1 MAALVKFYRGTSAK
15 YDSTTHANG
24 IYFAYDTRVIKMN
37 GVDYTGV
44 SMDDFDGFVKDLSVS
59 GTTLSYKKYNKTSQE
74 WVDGSVELLAIEP
87 ADNSVV
93 ITPSNGGAITIGV
106 NVMSLTDVDGLKLD
120 ADNGLYVDFTKH
132 NASIKA
138 NTDAIAILNGE
149 ETVDGSVKK
158 TVKDAVEALD
168 ATDSI
173 ESGKFV
179 ASVSETDGVISVTK
193 GKITSTDKTV
203 TVTPDNGGNIDLAV
217 NVDGESIVVD
227 ENTGALSVANSAL
240 IPYVGADAIKV
251 SDVVDS
257 KKTISL
263 GINSEDKVLSQ
274 SENGLLATLSMSYD
288 STEKTIKL
296 LGKDSAEISTIDA
309 SDFVKDGMLAGTSVF
324 MATAAT
330 QSVTIAGQTKEF
342 EDLTEGHHYMVFLF
356 KIDGKTVTYEWSI
369 LDATD
374 IIDTYNAGDG
384 LALSVDRHTF
394 SVVKDTNSEAFLTV
408 SDKGVKVSG
417 VQDAIDTAAKKA
429 TTAVAIGADEK
440 HISISSAPDATDSH
454 TVYTITSTDVASA
467 ADLTNEIAARK
478 VVDGQ
483 SGDTYAANTD
493 ATYIKDATS
502 LNEAD
507 VKLDAAVAVLEAALS
522 WVDLDATE

>member
-44 SMDDFDGFVKDLSVS
+44 DMGDFDGFVKDLSVS

-74 WVDGSVELLAIEP
+74 WVDGSVELLAIEA
-87 ADNSVV
+87 ADKSVV
-93 ITPSNGGAITIGV
+93 ITPSNGGATKIGV
-106 NVMSLTDVDGLKLD
+106 NVMALTDADGLKLD

-132 NASIKA
+132 DTSIKA

-149 ETVDGSVKK
+149 NTVDGSVKK
-158 TVKDAVEALD
+158 TVKDAIEALD
-168 ATDSI
+168 VTDSI

-193 GKITSTDKTV
+193 GEIASKNKTV

-227 ENTGALSVANSAL
+227 AETGALSVANSAL

-251 SDVVDS
+251 SEVIDS

-263 GINSEDKVLSQ
+263 GINENDKVLSQ
-274 SENGLLATLSMSYD
+274 SEYGLLATLSMSYD
-288 STEKTIKL
+288 STEKAIKL
-296 LGKDSAEISTIDA
+296 LGKDSEVLSTIDA
-309 SDFVKDGMLAGTSVF
+309 SDFVKDGMLAGTQVF
-324 MATAAT
+324 QATDT
-330 QSVTIAGQTKEF
+330 SMTVTISDQSHTF
-342 EDLTEGHHYMVFLF
+342 ENLTVGNQYIAFLF
-356 KIDGKTVTYEWSI
+356 KVDGKKVEYSWDI
-369 LDATD
+369 LDATSFVD
-374 IIDTYNAGDG
+374 VYKAGDG
-384 LALSVDRHTF
+384 LELADDAHTF
-394 SVVKDTNSEAFLTV
+394 SVKKDAESESFLSV
-408 SDKGVKVSG
+408 GPNGVKVSG
-417 VQDAIDTAAKKA
+417 VQTAIDTAKTKA
-429 TTAVAIGADEK
+429 TSEVAIGDTET
-440 HISISSAPDATDSH
+440 HITVTSSDATDGH
-454 TVYTITSTDVASA
+454 KVYTIASADVASA
-467 ADLTNEIAARK
+467 TDLTNEIAARK
-478 VVDGQ
+478 AVDGQ
-483 SGDTYAANTD
+483 SGDKYAANTT

-502 LNEAD
+502 LNDAD
-507 VKLDAAVAVLEAALS
+507 VKLDTAVAALEAALT